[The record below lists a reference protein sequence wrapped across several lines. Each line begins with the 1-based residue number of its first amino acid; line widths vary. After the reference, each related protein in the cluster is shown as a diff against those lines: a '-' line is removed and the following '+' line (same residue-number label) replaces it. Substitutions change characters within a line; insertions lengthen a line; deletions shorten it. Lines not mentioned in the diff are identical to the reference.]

1 MTFGVYLN
9 CFSEGLKKIEGI
21 KSKLYD
27 VDIRIDKFNSI
38 KLFYTPILIIK
49 RILLKKY
56 YLKML

>member
-1 MTFGVYLN
+1 MLTVN
-9 CFSEGLKKIEGI
+9 I
-21 KSKLYD
+21 
-27 VDIRIDKFNSI
+27 VDKDSLEATHIALFNIFISLRIDKFNSI